1 MSVDVCWRK
10 ISRFQ
15 TSESQIL
22 KKEHQDHSDH
32 YEAFEEAEY
41 ETQLKKVTGQIRE
54 IVAQI
59 NEILEEIRFAEFELM
74 E

>member
-1 MSVDVCWRK
+1 M
-10 ISRFQ
+10 
-15 TSESQIL
+15 

-41 ETQLKKVTGQIRE
+41 EAKLKEVTLQLHQTVE
-54 IVAQI
+54 EI